1 MKENFDTALKV
12 GRPVA
17 KQAAKNAKAFLASEC
32 PLAGMHIVQ
41 GMEALDGGAK
51 TPAEAFHPI
60 ELMARAYGLAPG
72 GA

>member
-1 MKENFDTALKV
+1 MRENFDTALKV

-17 KQAAKNAKAFLASEC
+17 KQTKKNAKAFLASEC

-41 GMEALDGGAK
+41 GMEALDGEAK
-51 TPAEAFHPI
+51 GPNEAFHPI